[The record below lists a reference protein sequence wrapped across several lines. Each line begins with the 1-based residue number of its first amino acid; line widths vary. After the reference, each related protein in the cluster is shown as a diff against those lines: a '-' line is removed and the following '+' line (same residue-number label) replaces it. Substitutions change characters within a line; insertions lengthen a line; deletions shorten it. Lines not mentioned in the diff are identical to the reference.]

1 MKEEEDEISDSETSN
16 IYPDPKSSDEDTIIK
31 YSKNNQ
37 NINDVLVSRICQ
49 VSAKVCKSDPD
60 EILYYIPHKK
70 VLEKIESKEQTRE
83 PLTGFAKQQEEITK
97 RILKPSLSQLQ
108 TVNEVKTKSHIIQ
121 VQPKSSIIDE
131 SYYKSKSQPPI
142 IVNQLELIERLQNDP
157 EHVFYYMVYAVDH
170 SSEYFT
176 PYALRVVEYKET
188 GNAYLT
194 ISTDGVTQYSPEEV
208 TFTPIELWKRE
219 YVFYMKLM
227 KIRTFVIFR
236 MWKAFYIWRKQITI
250 GKFMKVSNYIE
261 QNLFISDPI
270 LSKALLEINA
280 MCSVFLNLS
289 FYDVSVIEKLSLFD
303 FTEMQFRKLEDL
315 RNKLDEFR
323 SLAKDIVNNACLKTL
338 LEAGYTPD
346 DSNITIEQTAYGK
359 LIPFTGMKFKM
370 PKDGVLKMSYIE
382 QARKRDKCY
391 RLSCFIHLIDFIQ
404 TNMMQGL
411 LLNTYKSLVDV
422 LKNHS
427 NYLPD
432 DESLENNLIDVV
444 LESPLPRPQE
454 PYFIVDL
461 LISVKDG
468 ITMDPSENIFQQMFK
483 TLQIT
488 WEENLHAIKPL
499 LSDPFFYTF
508 TRPMINRKIE
518 KKICGEPPEILTVL
532 SMDKSLEQLKEEL
545 SRILND
551 NINSM
556 KRFSKRF
563 QTIHNFYSEDMEFD
577 ENIIQNN
584 LRCDLFRQWCLRYQN
599 ELKTINEIVNY
610 QPLGI
615 FYVQLQRFK
624 KAAALAPESKRIVIE
639 IIMPGIG
646 KSRVNDLLS
655 QAIESL
661 HYLQSEPVSTDDF
674 VSYIQFVDKAQH
686 KVDMMENQLDYVKE
700 LYDTMEEFQINV
712 PPDDI
717 ANYLGISVHFTTLRL
732 AVDKKLEERGKLIAK
747 FNTQLQKDI
756 VSLTNKVSEIN
767 DEVMQTW
774 LLEAESNVDECL
786 ETLKDLTERLNACV
800 ATADEY
806 RSHQRAFKV
815 EVTRFEMID
824 LVKNELKLRTL
835 LWDSVTS
842 WANALDQWQFIDFN
856 TLNVEDV
863 IGLTM
868 QMLKNIF
875 QMEKGLPSNNIL
887 PKLKEDVELIKNKL
901 PILGYLRNPFLKK
914 RHWIKIEGMLNY
926 RFKPDEP
933 LTWNLLEN
941 LGVFLY
947 PNELMEIAAAASSE
961 ANLEGMITKVEDLWK
976 NLEFIIVPY
985 KEAKDVFILGSL
997 EEIQL
1002 ALDESNI
1009 NIQTIAASRHVGPI
1023 KLKVED
1029 WMEKLDL
1036 FTTTLDA
1043 WQYCQQ
1049 QWLYLE
1055 AIFSAPDIQRQLP
1068 IEAKLFLQVD
1078 RSWKD
1083 IMRRAVKMPLAM
1095 EVCTQPG
1102 MLEQLTENNNNLDQ
1116 VMKCLEAYLEIK
1128 RIAFPRFFFLSND
1141 ELLEILA
1148 QTKNPHAVQV
1158 HLQKCFDAIHRLEFA
1173 TTTKEDEHGE
1183 VIATVLT
1190 NDIIAMI
1197 SPEGE
1202 KVALGRGLRARGN
1215 VEDWLGKVEESMFI
1229 TLRKRMKLAIIDLES
1244 RGRELFLSAHPSQI
1258 VLTVSQILW
1267 ARNVHLIL
1275 DSSDNVLNSIQ
1286 SFQQKCYSDLNQLA
1300 AMVRGELP
1308 KLIREVIINLI
1319 TIDVHAR
1326 DIITILVENKIDS
1339 TTCFDWVKVLRYYWD
1354 DEIDNCLAKMS
1365 ISEYLYG
1372 YEYLGA
1378 QRRLVITPLTDKCYL
1393 CLMGALQLD
1402 LGGAPAGPAGT
1413 GKTETTKDLAKAFAI
1428 QCVVFNCS
1436 EGLDYKIMGRFFSG
1450 LATSG
1455 AWCCFDEFNRIDI
1468 EVLSVIAQQLIT
1480 IRNAKLI
1487 RATEFMFEGRM
1498 IKLVMSCSTF
1508 ITMNPGYAGRTEL
1521 PDNLKSLFRP
1531 FAMMVPDYKL
1541 IAEVTLYSEGFEMS
1555 SVLSKKMTLMYTLCS
1570 EQLSQQDHY
1579 DFGMRAVK
1587 SVLVMAGSLKRDN
1600 PDKSEDVVL
1609 IKALR
1614 DSNIPKFL
1622 SEDANLFQGI
1632 VNDLFPDIIIPLEDY
1647 GIFEETAITTLIDSG
1662 KQPEQCTIKKAIQL
1676 HETMVVRHGVML
1688 VGPTGSGKSTVLN
1701 TLCKTYTRL
1710 YEMGVE
1716 GQYYQPVHMYILN
1729 PKAVTIGEL
1738 YGEVDKLT
1746 NEWRDGLLGVIIRH
1760 ACSFQTEDHQWV
1772 VCDGPVDAIWIENM
1786 NTVLDDN
1793 KMLCLANSERIK
1805 FTPYVHMIF
1814 EVMDLAQASP
1824 ATVSRCGMVYVDPA
1838 ELKWLPLVK
1847 TWVQKLPDEIFTLEY
1862 KKLIIDLFE
1871 AYFENGL
1878 IFFKRNCDHAIA
1890 QVDISK
1896 ANMACAIMESII
1908 LEPNVIE
1915 KTTERSRIKTFLT
1928 QSFIY
1933 SLLWSIGGNIVDAY
1947 REFFELFVKE
1957 QFDNHPDARLPAAD
1971 LWNLYMNIQ
1980 TRRLDLWVKVMPIFE
1995 YDKNIPFFDI
2005 IVPTI
2010 NTIRYGYIMQKLI
2023 MINMPVL
2030 FTGGTGVGKSIIT
2043 KIVLNTLQETNLWVP
2058 ITLIFS
2064 AQTSSGRTQEII
2076 ELKLEKRKKAL
2087 LGAPIGKRVCI
2098 FVDDI
2103 NMPKL
2108 DTYGSQPPIELLRQI
2123 LDYGG
2128 MYDRE
2133 KLFWKDIED
2142 IVITAACAPPGGGR
2156 NPLTPRFVRHFA
2168 MLFIPAPTE
2177 ESLRAIFKSIMR
2189 GFLSDFVQPIIDL
2202 GDKIINATVEVY
2214 KKISIDLLPT
2224 PEKSHYVFNLRDLS
2238 KCVQGM
2244 MQVNPSVIREPKQML
2259 RLFYHECL
2267 RVFHDRL
2274 INQEDKNYFY
2284 RLLSN
2289 ICLNTFGDQ
2298 VVPLPDEK
2306 VIEIPPI
2313 LLFGDF
2319 ISYGV
2324 PLEQRIYE
2332 EITDTNKIKSVL
2344 QDYLDDYSL
2353 SIGQE
2358 MGIIFFMDAIEHIC
2372 RLARILRSERGNG
2385 LLVGMGGMGKQ
2396 SLTILASYLNSYR
2409 YYQIEVTRNYDQNSW
2424 FEDLR
2429 RFYFKPGTE
2438 GQHTTF
2444 IFTDTQIVLEEFLED
2459 INNTLNTGEVPNLYE
2474 ADELEKVI
2482 IATRPAAKQNG
2493 IDESDRDAI
2502 YQFFIERVRNFLHLM
2517 ICMSPIGDAFRRRCR
2532 MFPSLVNCCTIDWF
2546 TKWPRDALLSVAE
2559 SFIIK
2564 IVPDNEETLSA
2575 LCSICVLMHETV
2587 GDATTRYFLEMRRRY
2602 YTTPSS
2608 YLELLKLYEKT
2619 LHKKKQEILTL
2630 KKKIINGL
2638 NKLHE
2643 TNEMVTIMK
2652 EQLIILAPKLKSSTE
2667 EVSQLV
2673 KIIAKEQIECDKVK
2687 HVVIADE
2694 AAAKIKAEETAAL
2707 EIDARQDLEAVIPA
2721 LEEAEQA
2728 LKALN
2733 KNDINEIRVFNQPP
2747 RLVRFVMEA
2756 VNLLLGEKTDWP
2768 TAKLVLGDIH
2778 FLDRLIAYPKDDI
2791 SDKLLE
2797 NLQKYVNHPDFKPE
2811 LVAKQSK
2818 VCKSM
2823 CVWVRAMDG
2832 YAKIY
2837 RVVEPKRQR
2846 LKEAQNELWTIES
2859 LLAEKQKELADVER
2873 KIQLLQKQYDAAV
2886 NNLNYLENEMT
2897 LVEARLNRSGRL
2909 TSALRD
2915 EKQRW
2920 QTMTEEFD
2928 KQMLNI
2934 TGDTLI
2940 ASGALAYL
2948 GAFTNIYREELMG
2961 TWISRC
2967 RDLQIKITTN
2977 YNLINTL
2984 ADPYEIRLWNVHGLP
2999 RDQISTENAIIVM
3012 QANRWPLMI
3021 DPQEQANRWI
3031 RNMEKEN
3038 DIKICK
3044 LTDHNFMRI
3053 LEACIRIGAPVLL
3066 EEVTETLDPS
3076 LEPVLLKQLFV
3087 QGGRTLIRLGDSDIE
3102 YDTNFRL
3109 YITTKIA
3116 NPHYLPEICIKV
3128 TIVNF
3133 TVTSHGLQEQLL
3145 ADVVRLERPDLE
3157 EIRNE
3162 LIAKINSDK
3171 GQLQSIEDKILT
3183 LLYGAGDD
3191 ILDNEE
3197 LIETLNESK
3206 ETSAIIATRLIET
3219 EATEVKI
3226 SIERNKYQSVAN
3238 RGSVLYFVVA
3248 DLTDIDPM
3256 YQFSLKYFNQIF
3268 NAVIESS
3275 EKTTTLQE
3283 RLIILNKNT
3292 TIAIYTNV
3300 ARGLFEK
3307 HKLIFSLMVNIA
3319 IHLDA
3324 EVINYS
3330 QWNFILRGGSQI
3342 KVNIKPDCPTLTDI
3356 MWNNINYLASTSEK
3370 FANILEDV
3378 LKKINLKLNY
3388 LEEEINLNP
3397 KNVTKATHDWNN
3409 ILSDIEKLMLLK
3421 CLKEECLIFGFTAYV
3436 SKHLGPKF
3444 VESPPASLH
3453 SLFPDTSNKIPL
3465 IFVLTTGSDPFSGF
3479 QRFAIEIEYFD
3490 RFDSISLGQGQGPIA
3505 EKLIKNGMNE
3515 GRWVFL
3521 QNCHLAVSWLI
3532 NLEKIV
3538 ADISEM
3544 PDNEL
3549 HTDFRLFLS
3558 SMPSTAFPVS
3568 ILQNAVKVTNEPP
3581 KGLKANLKRALLDLH
3596 EDFFEDNVLN
3606 ESWRRMIFGI
3616 CFFHG
3621 IIQERKKFGPLGWNI
3636 LYEFSDSDRECC
3648 LLNLQIFCEG
3658 GTIPWDALT
3667 YITAEITYGGRV
3679 TDFWDLRLLKTILD
3693 IFFSPKTLDIDYIY
3707 SASGIYYCPKY
3718 EKLKEYIDF
3727 IDIFPIVEDS
3737 EIFGM
3742 HENANIAYQ
3751 MKETQFIIN
3760 TILEAQPKESMV
3772 SDIKSTTDIAYE
3784 MADMIM
3790 DRIHLNIDS
3799 QLCHSS
3805 HFTVDAKGRIPS
3817 FTTVLLQEVDRYNK
3831 LLAKIHASMENL
3843 QRAIKGF
3850 VVMSEELETVFT
3862 ALINNQVPQLWHNVN
3877 VYPSLKTLGS
3887 WIKNLELR
3895 IDFIEMWLLHSTPL
3909 SFWISGLSFPQGFIT
3924 GILQTYARKYNT
3936 PIDQLKL
3943 DFQVTEVVVHQEDI
3957 ETAHKKANK
3966 EVPQA
3971 YKGLQIPQDGVFIHG
3986 LFIDAGRWDFQFKIL
4001 VDANIGEMHPS
4012 LPVTHVNPVLQLP
4025 EQDLRYVCPLYKTSL
4040 RAGVLSTT
4048 GHSTNFVLPLLLPS
4062 VQRQSY
4068 WILKGTALLI
4078 EIPN

>member
-1 MKEEEDEISDSETSN
+1 MEEEEEEISDSLTSN
-16 IYPDPKSSDEDTIIK
+16 ICPDQKYSDTEINVK
-31 YSKNNQ
+31 YSKNNK
-37 NINDVLVSRICQ
+37 NIYDVLTSRICQ
-49 VSAKVCKSDPD
+49 VSAKTYKSYSD
-60 EILYYIPHKK
+60 EILYHIPHNK
-70 VLEKIESKEQTRE
+70 VLEKIENKKQIRE

-97 RILKPSLSQLQ
+97 RVLKPKLQ
-108 TVNEVKTKSHIIQ
+108 VTDEEKIKSRIIQ
-121 VQPKSSIIDE
+121 VKPKSLIDDT
-131 SYYKSKSQPPI
+131 SYTKSQPPI
-142 IVNQLELIERLQNDP
+142 IADQLELIEQLRKNP
-157 EHVFYYMVYAVDH
+157 KHIFYYMIYAVDP

-176 PYALRVVEYKET
+176 PYALKVVEYNET
-188 GNAYLT
+188 GKAYLT
-194 ISTDGVTQYSPEEV
+194 ISKDGVTQYSIEEV
-208 TFTPIELWKRE
+208 TFTPIKTWEKE
-219 YVFYMKLM
+219 YIFYMKLI
-227 KIRTFVIFR
+227 KIKTFFIFR
-236 MWKAFYIWRKQITI
+236 MWKAFYVWRKQITF
-250 GKFMKVSNYIE
+250 GKFIKVSNYME

-270 LSKALLEINA
+270 LSKALLEIKA
-280 MCSVFLNLS
+280 MCTVFLNLS
-289 FYDVSVIEKLSLFD
+289 FYDASVTEKLSLSD
-303 FTEMQFRKLEDL
+303 FTEIQFRKVEEF
-315 RNKLDEFR
+315 RNKLEEFR
-323 SLAKDIVNNACLKTL
+323 NLTKDIVNNACLKAL

-359 LIPFTGMKFKM
+359 LLAFTEVKFKM
-370 PKDGVLKMSYIE
+370 PKDGILKMSYIE

-391 RLSCFIHLIDFIQ
+391 RLSCFIHLIDYMQ
-404 TNMMQGL
+404 TSMMQIF
-411 LLNTYKSLVDV
+411 LLNTYRSFIDV

-432 DESLENNLIDVV
+432 DASLDNDLMDVV
-444 LESPLPRPQE
+444 LEPPFPRTQG
-454 PYFIVDL
+454 PYFIIDL
-461 LISVKDG
+461 LISVKKG
-468 ITMDPSENIFQQMFK
+468 IHMNPSENKFQDAFK
-483 TLQIT
+483 TLEKT

-508 TRPMINRKIE
+508 TRPVINRKIE

-532 SMDKSLEQLKEEL
+532 SMDPSLKTLKAEL
-545 SRILND
+545 TTILND
-551 NINSM
+551 NIDSV
-556 KRFSKRF
+556 KRYWKRF
-563 QTIHNFYSEDMEFD
+563 QIIYDFYLEDMEFE
-577 ENIIQNN
+577 ENIIRDNIEC
-584 LRCDLFRQWCLRYQN
+584 RLFRKWCIRYQN
-599 ELKTINEIVNY
+599 ELNIIDKIVDY

-615 FYVQLQRFK
+615 FYIQLQNFK
-624 KAAALAPESKRIVIE
+624 KAAALAPEGKRFVIE
-639 IIMPGIG
+639 AVMPGIG
-646 KSRVNDLLS
+646 KSKVDNLLTEAS
-655 QAIESL
+655 VSL
-661 HYLQSEPVSTDDF
+661 SYLQSEPVSTDDF
-674 VSYIQFVDKAQH
+674 VSYIKFIDKAQE
-686 KVDMMENQLDYVKE
+686 KVDMMENQYDYIKE
-700 LYDTMEEFQINV
+700 LYDTMEEFQIIV
-712 PPDDI
+712 PGDDV
-717 ANYLGISVHFTTLRL
+717 ANYLNISVYFTTLRL
-732 AVDKKLEERGKLIAK
+732 AVEKKMEERGKLIGK
-747 FNTQLQKDI
+747 FNIQLQKDI
-756 VSLTNKVSEIN
+756 TSLIDKVSEIN
-767 DEVMQTW
+767 EEVTQGW
-774 LLEAESNVDECL
+774 LIESKSNVDECL
-786 ETLKDLTERLNACV
+786 ETLKDLTERLNDCV
-800 ATADEY
+800 ATAEEY
-806 RSHQRAFKV
+806 RSYQRAFKV
-815 EVTRFEMID
+815 EVTRFVIID
-824 LVKNELKLRTL
+824 QVMSELKLRSL
-835 LWDSVTS
+835 LWESVTT
-842 WANALDQWQFIDFN
+842 WENAVDQWQFADFD

-863 IGLTM
+863 TALTTRIV
-868 QMLKNIF
+868 KNIV
-875 QMEKGLPSNNIL
+875 QMEKGLPANDVVPIL
-887 PKLKEDVELIKNKL
+887 KKDVELIKNKL

-914 RHWIKIEGMLNY
+914 RHWIKIEGLLNY
-926 RFKPDEP
+926 RFKPDE
-933 LTWNLLEN
+933 LITWNLLEN
-941 LGVFLY
+941 LGAFFY
-947 PNELMEIAAAASSE
+947 SNELMEIAAAASSE
-961 ANLEGMITKVEDLWK
+961 ANLEGMLAKVEDLWK
-976 NLEFIIVPY
+976 DLEFIIIPY
-985 KEAKDVFILGSL
+985 KESRDVFILGSL

-1009 NIQTIAASRHVGPI
+1009 NIQTIAASRYVGPI
-1023 KLKVED
+1023 KPKVED
-1029 WMEKLDL
+1029 WLKQLDL
-1036 FTTTLDA
+1036 FSMTLEA

-1068 IEAKLFLQVD
+1068 TEAKLFLQVD

-1083 IMRRAVKMPLAM
+1083 IMRQTAKMPLAM

-1116 VMKCLEAYLEIK
+1116 VMKCLEAYLEVK

-1158 HLQKCFDAIHRLEFA
+1158 HLQKCFDGIFRLEFA

-1183 VIATVLT
+1183 VVSTLLT
-1190 NDIIAMI
+1190 TDIIAMI

-1229 TLRKRMKLAIIDLES
+1229 TLRKRMKSAIIDLES
-1244 RGRELFLSAHPSQI
+1244 RGRELFIFSHPSQI
-1258 VLTVSQILW
+1258 VLTVSQIFW

-1275 DSSDNVLNSIQ
+1275 DSGFNIINSMQ
-1286 SFQQKCYSDLNQLA
+1286 SFEQKCYSDLNLLA

-1308 KLIREVIINLI
+1308 RLIREIIINLI

-1339 TTCFDWVKVLRYYWD
+1339 STHFDWVKALRYYWD
-1354 DEIDNCLAKMS
+1354 DEIDNCLTKMS
-1365 ISEYLYG
+1365 NSEYLYG
-1372 YEYLGA
+1372 YEYLGGK
-1378 QRRLVITPLTDKCYL
+1378 RRLVITPLTDKCYL

-1413 GKTETTKDLAKAFAI
+1413 GKTETTKDLAKALAI

-1436 EGLDYKIMGRFFSG
+1436 EGVDYKMMGRFFSG

-1555 SVLSKKMTLMYTLCS
+1555 GLLSKKMTLMYTLCS

-1587 SVLVMAGSLKRDN
+1587 SVLVMAGTLKRDN

-1622 SEDANLFQGI
+1622 SDDANLFEGI
-1632 VNDLFPDIIIPLEDY
+1632 VSDLFPDVIIPDEDY
-1647 GIFEETAITTLIDSG
+1647 GIFEEIAITILIEDDL
-1662 KQPEQCTIKKAIQL
+1662 QPEKCTIRKAIQL
-1676 HETMVVRHGVML
+1676 HETMRVRHGVML

-1710 YEMGVE
+1710 YEMTIE
-1716 GQYYQPVHMYILN
+1716 NQYYQPVHMYILN
-1729 PKAVTIGEL
+1729 PKAITIGEL
-1738 YGEVDKLT
+1738 YGEVNPLT
-1746 NEWRDGLLGVIIRH
+1746 NEWHDGLLAVIIRL

-1772 VCDGPVDAIWIENM
+1772 VCDGPVDAVWIENM

-1824 ATVSRCGMVYVDPA
+1824 ATVSRCGMVYLDPT

-1847 TWVQKLPDEIFTLEY
+1847 TWVQKLPEDIFIPEY
-1862 KKLIIDLFE
+1862 QQLIIDLFE
-1871 AYFENGL
+1871 QYFENAL
-1878 IFFKRNCDHAIA
+1878 IFFGRSCDHAIA

-1896 ANMACAIMESII
+1896 ANMACGIMKSII
-1908 LEPNVIE
+1908 LEPNVIDAI
-1915 KTTERSRIKTFLT
+1915 TERSRIKTFLI

-1947 REFFELFVKE
+1947 REFFEVYVKE
-1957 QFDNHPDARLPAAD
+1957 QFDQHPDARLPSAD
-1971 LWNLYMNIQ
+1971 LWNLYMNMQ
-1980 TRRLDLWVKVMPIFE
+1980 SRKLDLWIKIMPVFE
-1995 YDKNIPFFDI
+1995 YNKDTPFFDI

-2010 NTIRYGYIMQKLI
+2010 NTIRFGYIMKNLI

-2030 FTGGTGVGKSIIT
+2030 FTGSTGVGKSITT
-2043 KIVLNTLQETNLWVP
+2043 KIVLNALQESNLWIP

-2064 AQTSSGRTQEII
+2064 AQTSSGRTQEIL
-2076 ELKLEKRKKAL
+2076 ELKLEKRKRAV
-2087 LGAPIGKRVCI
+2087 LGAPIGKRVCV

-2108 DTYGSQPPIELLRQI
+2108 DTYGSQPSIELLRQI
-2123 LDYGG
+2123 LDYNG

-2142 IVITAACAPPGGGR
+2142 VVITAACAPPGGGR

-2168 MLFIPAPTE
+2168 MLYIPSPTE
-2177 ESLRAIFKSIMR
+2177 ESLKNIFRAIMR
-2189 GFLSDFVQPIIDL
+2189 GFLKDFVQPIIDL
-2202 GDKIINATVEVY
+2202 GDKIVNATIQLY
-2214 KKISIDLLPT
+2214 LRISLDLLPT
-2224 PEKSHYVFNLRDLS
+2224 PEKSHYLFNLRDLS

-2244 MQVNPSVIREPKQML
+2244 MQADPSIIREPKQML

-2274 INQEDKNYFY
+2274 INLEDKNYFY
-2284 RLLSN
+2284 RLLSS
-2289 ICLNTFGDQ
+2289 ICFTAFDDE
-2298 VVPLPDEK
+2298 VISLPDEK
-2306 VIEIPPI
+2306 VIEKLPI

-2319 ISYGV
+2319 MSFGA

-2332 EITDTNKIKSVL
+2332 EITDITKIKSVL

-2358 MGIIFFMDAIEHIC
+2358 MGIIFFMDAIEHVC

-2385 LLVGMGGMGKQ
+2385 LLVGVGGMGKQ
-2396 SLTILASYLNSYR
+2396 SLVKLSSHLNYYR
-2409 YYQIEVTRNYDQNSW
+2409 CYQIEVTRNYDKNLW

-2429 RFYFKPGTE
+2429 KFYFKPGTE
-2438 GQHTTF
+2438 AEHTTF
-2444 IFTDTQIVLEEFLED
+2444 LFVDTQIVLEEFLED

-2474 ADELEKVI
+2474 TDELEKVI
-2482 IATRPAAKQNG
+2482 IATRPAAKEIG
-2493 IDESDRDAI
+2493 ISESDRDTI
-2502 YQFFIERVRNFLHLM
+2502 YQFFVGRVRNYLHLM

-2559 SFIIK
+2559 SSIVTII
-2564 IVPDNEETLSA
+2564 PDNEKVLSA

-2587 GDATTRYFLEMRRRY
+2587 EEATIRYFLEMRRRY

-2608 YLELLKLYEKT
+2608 YLELLKLYQKT
-2619 LHKKKQEILTL
+2619 LHKKKEEILTL
-2630 KKKIINGL
+2630 KKKIMNGL

-2643 TNEMVTIMK
+2643 TNDMITVMN
-2652 EQLIILAPKLKSSTE
+2652 EQLITLAPKLKISTE
-2667 EVSQLV
+2667 EVTQLV
-2673 KIIAKEQIECDKVK
+2673 KMIAKQQIECDKVK
-2687 HVVIADE
+2687 YVVVAEE
-2694 AAAKIKAEETAAL
+2694 ATAKIKADETAVL
-2707 EIDARQDLEAVIPA
+2707 EADARHDLEAVIPA

-2733 KNDINEIRVFNQPP
+2733 KNDINEIKVFNQPP

-2756 VNLLLGEKTDWP
+2756 VNLLLREKTDWA

-2791 SDKLLE
+2791 SDTL
-2797 NLQKYVNHPDFKPE
+2797 LQKLQQYIKHPDFKPE

-2823 CVWVRAMDG
+2823 CVWVRAMDS

-2837 RVVEPKRQR
+2837 RVVEPKRHK
-2846 LKEAQNELWTIES
+2846 LKQAQNELSEIEN
-2859 LLAEKQKELADVER
+2859 LLALKQQELAEVEK
-2873 KIQLLQKQYDAAV
+2873 KIKSLQKQYDAAV
-2886 NNLNYLENEMT
+2886 DNLNQLENEMVLT
-2897 LVEARLNRSGRL
+2897 EARLSRSGRL
-2909 TSALRD
+2909 TSALSD

-2928 KQMLNI
+2928 KQIENL
-2934 TGDTLI
+2934 TGDILI

-2948 GAFTNIYREELMG
+2948 GAFTNIYREELMEM
-2961 TWISRC
+2961 WISRC
-2967 RDLQIKITTN
+2967 IDLYIKITPN
-2977 YNLINTL
+2977 YNLISIL
-2984 ADPYEIRLWNVHGLP
+2984 ADPYEIRLWNMYGLP
-2999 RDQISTENAIIVM
+2999 RDQTSTENAAIVM
-3012 QANRWPLMI
+3012 QSSRWPLMI

-3031 RNMEKEN
+3031 RNMEKKN

-3044 LTDHNFMRI
+3044 LTDHNLMRI
-3053 LEACIRIGAPVLL
+3053 LEACIRIGTPVLL
-3066 EEVTETLDPS
+3066 EEVGETLDPS
-3076 LEPVLLKQLFV
+3076 LEPILLKKLFV
-3087 QGGRTLIRLGDSDIE
+3087 QGGRTLIRLGDNDIE
-3102 YDTNFRL
+3102 YDENFKL
-3109 YITTKIA
+3109 YITTKLA

-3128 TIVNF
+3128 TIINF
-3133 TVTSHGLQEQLL
+3133 TVTSYGLQEQLL

-3157 EIRNE
+3157 EVRNE
-3162 LIAKINSDK
+3162 LIAKINADK
-3171 GQLQSIEDKILT
+3171 GQLHNIEDRILS
-3183 LLYGAGDD
+3183 LLYGAGDN

-3206 ETSAIIATRLIET
+3206 ETAAIIATRLIES
-3219 EATEVKI
+3219 EATEEKI
-3226 SIERNKYQSVAN
+3226 SIERNRYQDVAN

-3268 NAVIESS
+3268 NIVIETS
-3275 EKTTTLQE
+3275 EKTTILAE
-3283 RLIILNKNT
+3283 RLRILNNEI
-3292 TIAIYTNV
+3292 TIAIYINV

-3307 HKLIFSLMVNIA
+3307 HKLIFSMMMNIA

-3324 EVINYS
+3324 KIVHLTE
-3330 QWNFILRGGSQI
+3330 WNFLLRGGTQI
-3342 KVNIKPDCPTLTDI
+3342 KVNKKPDYPTLTDL
-3356 MWNNINYLASTSEK
+3356 MWNNINYLASTWKK
-3370 FANILEDV
+3370 FENILEDV
-3378 LKKINLKLNY
+3378 LKKINLKLDY
-3388 LEEEINLNP
+3388 LEEEINVNP
-3397 KNVTKATHDWNN
+3397 TNVIKAKHDWNN
-3409 ILSDIEKLMLLK
+3409 ILNDIEKLMLLK

-3444 VESPPASLH
+3444 IESPTASLH
-3453 SLFPDTSNKIPL
+3453 SLFPDTSNKTPL
-3465 IFVLTTGSDPFSGF
+3465 IFILTTGSDPFSGF
-3479 QRFAIEIEYFD
+3479 QRFAIETEYFH

-3505 EKLIKNGMNE
+3505 EKLIKNGTTE
-3515 GRWVFL
+3515 GRWIFL

-3538 ADISEM
+3538 ADISET
-3544 PDNEL
+3544 PDDQL

-3558 SMPSTAFPVS
+3558 SMPSSDFPVS

-3581 KGLKANLKRALLDLH
+3581 KGLKANLKRALLDL
-3596 EDFFEDNVLN
+3596 EEEFFEDNVLD
-3606 ESWRRMIFGI
+3606 ESWRKMIFGI

-3636 LYEFSDSDRECC
+3636 LYEFNDSDRECC
-3648 LLNLQIFCEG
+3648 LLNLQIFCEN
-3658 GTIPWDALT
+3658 GTIPWNALI

-3679 TDFWDLRLLKTILD
+3679 TDFWDLRLLKTILE
-3693 IFFSPKTLDIDYIY
+3693 IFFSPKTLDTDYTY

-3718 EKLKEYIDF
+3718 TKLQEFKDF
-3727 IDIFPIVEDS
+3727 VDIFPIVEDS

-3751 MKETQFIIN
+3751 LKETQFIIN
-3760 TILEAQPKESMV
+3760 TILEAQPKESIA
-3772 SDIKSTTDIAYE
+3772 SNGKSIAEIAYE
-3784 MADMIM
+3784 IADMVM

-3799 QLCHSS
+3799 QMCHSS
-3805 HFTVDAKGRIPS
+3805 HFKVDEKGRIPS
-3817 FTTVLLQEVDRYNK
+3817 FTTVLLHEVDRYNK

-3862 ALINNQVPQLWHNVN
+3862 ALINNQVPQMWHNVN

-3887 WIKNLELR
+3887 WIRNLELR
-3895 IDFIEMWLLHSTPL
+3895 IDFIEIWLLHTAPL

-3943 DFQVTEVVVHQEDI
+3943 DFDVTNVVLDQEDI
-3957 ETAHKKANK
+3957 ETEHKTANK
-3966 EVPQA
+3966 EVPKA
-3971 YKGLQIPQDGVFIHG
+3971 YKNLRTPEDGVFIHG
-3986 LFIDAGRWDFQFKIL
+3986 LFIDAGRWDFQFNIL
-4001 VDANIGEMHPS
+4001 VDANIGEMHPW
-4012 LPVTHVNPVLQLP
+4012 LPVIHVNPVLQLP
-4025 EQDLRYVCPLYKTSL
+4025 EQDSRYVCPLYKTSL

-4062 VQRQSY
+4062 VQQQSY

>member
-1 MKEEEDEISDSETSN
+1 MKEEEEEEEEISDSEISN
-16 IYPDPKSSDEDTIIK
+16 IYSDFKDTDEETIIK
-31 YSKNNQ
+31 YSKNNNK
-37 NINDVLVSRICQ
+37 NINDVLASRICQ
-49 VSAKVCKSDPD
+49 VSAKFCKSDPD

-70 VLEKIESKEQTRE
+70 VLEKIESKEQIRE

-97 RILKPSLSQLQ
+97 RILKPSISQLQ
-108 TVNEVKTKSHIIQ
+108 ITNEVKTKNRIIQ
-121 VQPKSSIIDE
+121 VKPKSSIIDE

-142 IVNQLELIERLQNDP
+142 IINQLELIERLRNDP
-157 EHVFYYMVYAVDH
+157 EHVFYYMIYAVDY

-176 PYALRVVEYKET
+176 PYALKVVEYKET

-194 ISTDGVTQYSPEEV
+194 ISTDGVTQYSLEEV

-227 KIRTFVIFR
+227 KIKTFVTFR
-236 MWKAFYIWRKQITI
+236 MWKAFYIWRKQITV
-250 GKFMKVSNYIE
+250 GKFKKVSKFIE
-261 QNLFISDPI
+261 ENLFISDPI
-270 LSKALLEINA
+270 LSKALLEIKA
-280 MCSVFLNLS
+280 MCFVFLNLS
-289 FYDVSVIEKLSLFD
+289 FHDVTVIEKLTLFD
-303 FTEMQFRKLEDL
+303 FTEMQFKKLEDL

-323 SLAKDIVNNACLKTL
+323 SLTKDIVNNACLKAL
-338 LEAGYTPD
+338 LEAGYTTD

-370 PKDGVLKMSYIE
+370 PKDGILKMSYIE
-382 QARKRDKCY
+382 QAQKRDKCY

-404 TNMMQGL
+404 TNMMQDL
-411 LLNTYKSLVDV
+411 LFNTYKSLVDV
-422 LKNHS
+422 FKSHTI
-427 NYLPD
+427 YLPD

-444 LESPLPRPQE
+444 LESPLPRTQ
-454 PYFIVDL
+454 
-461 LISVKDG
+461 DG
-468 ITMDPSENIFQQMFK
+468 IVMDPSENIFKQMFK
-483 TLQIT
+483 TLRIT

-499 LSDPFFYTF
+499 LSDPFFYPF

-551 NINSM
+551 NINSVKRYC
-556 KRFSKRF
+556 KRFK
-563 QTIHNFYSEDMEFD
+563 TIHDFYLEDMQFD
-577 ENIIQNN
+577 ENIIRDN
-584 LRCDLFRQWCLRYQN
+584 LQCGLFRQWCLRYEN
-599 ELKTINEIVNY
+599 ELKTIDEIVDY
-610 QPLGI
+610 QPLGV
-615 FYVQLQRFK
+615 FYIQLKRFK
-624 KAAALAPESKRIVIE
+624 KAIALAPESKRIVIE
-639 IIMPGIG
+639 VVMPGIG
-646 KSRVNDLLS
+646 KSRVDGLLT

-661 HYLQSEPVSTDDF
+661 NYLQSEPVSTDDF
-674 VSYIQFVDKAQH
+674 VSYIQFVDKAQQ
-686 KVDMMENQLDYVKE
+686 KVDMMESQLDYVKE

-712 PPDDI
+712 PPDDM

-732 AVDKKLEERGKLIAK
+732 AVDKRLEDRGKLIKK

-756 VSLTNKVSEIN
+756 TSLTNKVSEIN

-835 LWDSVTS
+835 LWESVTS
-842 WANALDQWQFIDFN
+842 WANAVDQWQFADFN
-856 TLNVEDV
+856 TLNIEEVTA
-863 IGLTM
+863 LTM
-868 QMLKNIF
+868 QILKNIV
-875 QMEKGLPSNNIL
+875 QTEKGLPSNNIL

-933 LTWNLLEN
+933 VTWNLLEN
-941 LGVFLY
+941 LGAFLY

-961 ANLEGMITKVEDLWK
+961 ANLEGMITKVEDIWK

-985 KEAKDVFILGSL
+985 KETKDIFILGSL

-1023 KLKVED
+1023 KPKVED
-1029 WMEKLDL
+1029 WIKQLDL

-1083 IMRRAVKMPLAM
+1083 IMRRTAKMPLAM
-1095 EVCTQPG
+1095 EVCMQPG

-1148 QTKNPHAVQV
+1148 QTKNPHAVQI

-1173 TTTKEDEHGE
+1173 TTIKEDKHGE

-1215 VEDWLGKVEESMFI
+1215 VEDWLGK
-1229 TLRKRMKLAIIDLES
+1229 
-1244 RGRELFLSAHPSQI
+1244 I

-1275 DSSDNVLNSIQ
+1275 DTSDNVLNSMQ
-1286 SFQQKCYSDLNQLA
+1286 SFEQKCYSDLNQLA

-1308 KLIREVIINLI
+1308 KLIREVIINLV

-1339 TTCFDWVKVLRYYWD
+1339 TKCFDWVKVLRYYWD

-1365 ISEYLYG
+1365 NSEYLYG

-1378 QRRLVITPLTDKCYL
+1378 SRRLVITPLTDKCYL

-1555 SVLSKKMTLMYTLCS
+1555 GVLSKKMTLMYTLCS

-1587 SVLVMAGSLKRDN
+1587 SVLVMAGSLKRNN

-1622 SEDANLFQGI
+1622 SEDAKLFQGI
-1632 VNDLFPDIIIPLEDY
+1632 VSDLFPDIIIPTEDY
-1647 GIFEETAITTLIDSG
+1647 GIFEETAIKTLIDNG
-1662 KQPEQCTIKKAIQL
+1662 MQPEQCTVKKAIQL

-1688 VGPTGSGKSTVLN
+1688 VGPTGSGKSTILN

-1729 PKAVTIGEL
+1729 PKAVTLGEL
-1738 YGEVDKLT
+1738 YGEVDTLT
-1746 NEWRDGLLGVIIRH
+1746 NEWRDGLLG
-1760 ACSFQTEDHQWV
+1760 FQTEDHQWV

-1805 FTPYVHMIF
+1805 FTPYVHMLF

-1824 ATVSRCGMVYVDPA
+1824 ATVSRCG
-1838 ELKWLPLVK
+1838 
-1847 TWVQKLPDEIFTLEY
+1847 
-1862 KKLIIDLFE
+1862 
-1871 AYFENGL
+1871 YFENGL

-1896 ANMACAIMESII
+1896 ANMACGIMESII
-1908 LEPNVIE
+1908 LEPNVID
-1915 KTTERSRIKTFLT
+1915 KTTERSRLKIFLT

-1947 REFFELFVKE
+1947 REFFELFIKE
-1957 QFDNHPDARLPAAD
+1957 QFDEHPDARLPAAD

-1980 TRRLDLWVKVMPIFE
+1980 TRRLDLWVKIMPKFE
-1995 YDKNIPFFDI
+1995 YDKNVPFFDI

-2010 NTIRYGYIMQKLI
+2010 NTIRYGYIMQKLT

-2030 FTGGTGVGKSIIT
+2030 FTGATGVGKSIIT
-2043 KIVLNTLQETNLWVP
+2043 KIVLNTLQESNLWVP

-2064 AQTSSGRTQEII
+2064 AQTSSGRTQEIL

-2128 MYDRE
+2128 IYDRE

-2142 IVITAACAPPGGGR
+2142 VVITAACAPPGGGR

-2177 ESLRAIFKSIMR
+2177 ESLKSIFRAIMR

-2244 MQVNPSVIREPKQML
+2244 MQVDPSVIREPKQML

-2274 INQEDKNYFY
+2274 INPEDKNYFY

-2289 ICLNTFGDQ
+2289 ICLNAFGDE
-2298 VVPLPDEK
+2298 VVSLPDEK
-2306 VIEIPPI
+2306 VIEKPPI

-2319 ISYGV
+2319 MSYGV

-2332 EITDTNKIKSVL
+2332 EITDTTKIKSIL

-2353 SIGQE
+2353 SIGQDI
-2358 MGIIFFMDAIEHIC
+2358 GIIFFMDAIEHVC

-2396 SLTILASYLNSYR
+2396 SLTRLASYLNSYR
-2409 YYQIEVTRNYDQNSW
+2409 CYQIEVTRNYDKNSW

-2429 RFYFKPGTE
+2429 KFYFKPGTE
-2438 GQHTTF
+2438 AQHATF
-2444 IFTDTQIVLEEFLED
+2444 LFTDTQIVLEEFLED

-2482 IATRPAAKQNG
+2482 IATRPTAKQNG

-2502 YQFFIERVRNFLHLM
+2502 YQFFVERVRNFLHLM

-2564 IVPDNEETLSA
+2564 IVPDNEKMLSA

-2587 GDATTRYFLEMRRRY
+2587 EDATIRYYLEMRRRY

-2630 KKKIINGL
+2630 KKKIMNGL

-2643 TNEMVTIMK
+2643 TNEMVSVMK
-2652 EQLIILAPKLKSSTE
+2652 EQLIILAPQLKNSTE

-2673 KIIAKEQIECDKVK
+2673 KMIAKEQIECDKVK
-2687 HVVIADE
+2687 HVVSADE
-2694 AAAKIKAEETAAL
+2694 AAAKVKADETAAL

-2721 LEEAEQA
+2721 LEEAENA

-2768 TAKLVLGDIH
+2768 TAKLVLSDIH

-2797 NLQKYVNHPDFKPE
+2797 NLKQYVNHPDFKPE

-2818 VCKSM
+2818 VCRSM
-2823 CVWVRAMDG
+2823 CVWVRAMDA

-2846 LKEAQNELWTIES
+2846 LKEAQNELWSIES

-2886 NNLNYLENEMT
+2886 NNLNHLENEMA
-2897 LVEARLNRSGRL
+2897 LAEARLNRSGRL
-2909 TSALRD
+2909 TSALSD

-2920 QTMTEEFD
+2920 QSMTEEFD
-2928 KQMLNI
+2928 KQILNI

-2940 ASGALAYL
+2940 ASGVLAYL
-2948 GAFTNIYREELMG
+2948 GAFTNIYREELMVI
-2961 TWISRC
+2961 WISRS
-2967 RDLQIKITTN
+2967 RDLNIKITPN
-2977 YNLINTL
+2977 YNLINIL
-2984 ADPYEIRLWNVHGLP
+2984 ADPYEISLWNMHGLP

-3053 LEACIRIGAPVLL
+3053 LEACIRIGTPVLL

-3102 YDTNFRL
+3102 YDENFRL

-3162 LIAKINSDK
+3162 LIGKINSDK

-3183 LLYGAGDD
+3183 LLYGSGDD

-3219 EATEVKI
+3219 EATEEKI
-3226 SIERNKYQSVAN
+3226 SIERNRYESVAN

-3268 NAVIESS
+3268 NVVIESS

-3283 RLIILNKNT
+3283 RLIVLNRNT

-3324 EVINYS
+3324 GIINYS
-3330 QWNFILRGGSQI
+3330 QWNFLLRGGSQI
-3342 KVNIKPDCPTLTDI
+3342 KVNKKPDYPTLTDI
-3356 MWNNINYLASTSEK
+3356 MWNNINYLAGTSEK
-3370 FANILEDV
+3370 FANILDDV
-3378 LKKINLKLNY
+3378 MKKINLKLDY

-3397 KNVTKATHDWNN
+3397 KNVIKATHDWNN

-3421 CLKEECLIFGFTAYV
+3421 CFKEESLIFGFTAYV

-3444 VESPPASLH
+3444 IESPAASLH
-3453 SLFPDTSNKIPL
+3453 SLFPGTSNKIPL

-3479 QRFAIEIEYFD
+3479 QRFAIEIGYFD
-3490 RFDSISLGQGQGPIA
+3490 KFDSISLGQGQGPIA
-3505 EKLIKNGMNE
+3505 EKLIKNGTTE

-3532 NLEKIV
+3532 SLEKIV
-3538 ADISEM
+3538 ADISET

-3549 HTDFRLFLS
+3549 HKDFRLFLS
-3558 SMPSTAFPVS
+3558 SMPSNAFPVS

-3596 EDFFEDNVLN
+3596 EEFFEDNVLN

-3648 LLNLQIFCEG
+3648 LLNLQIFCQN
-3658 GTIPWDALT
+3658 
-3667 YITAEITYGGRV
+3667 AEITYGGRV
-3679 TDFWDLRLLKTILD
+3679 TDFWDLRLLKTILE

-3707 SASGIYYCPKY
+3707 STSGIYYCPKY

-3727 IDIFPIVEDS
+3727 VDIFPIVEDS

-3751 MKETQFIIN
+3751 LKETQFIIN
-3760 TILEAQPKESMV
+3760 TIMEAQPKESMA
-3772 SDIKSTTDIAYE
+3772 SDSKSTTDLAYE

-3831 LLAKIHASMENL
+3831 LLSKIHASMENL

-3850 VVMSEELETVFT
+3850 VVMSEELETV
-3862 ALINNQVPQLWHNVN
+3862 PQLWHNVN

-3887 WIKNLELR
+3887 WTRNLELR

-3943 DFQVTEVVVHQEDI
+3943 DFQVTEVVLDQEDI
-3957 ETAHKKANK
+3957 ETVHRKANK

-3971 YKGLQIPQDGVFIHG
+3971 YKGLQVPEDGVFIHG
-3986 LFIDAGRWDFQFKIL
+3986 LFIDAGRWDFKFKIL
-4001 VDANIGEMHPS
+4001 VDANIGEMHPC